1 MARSK
6 EWHLEQNRLQDLDLH
21 KTFRAASAWTPARDV
36 LATLMWAV
44 QYDTPYGWVTESA
57 FASQN
62 QSRARLA
69 EIQGKNPTIRFRI
82 LERQLEV

>member
-1 MARSK
+1 MTDRS
-6 EWHLEQNRLQDLDLH
+6 LEANRLQDLATH
-21 KTFRAASAWTPARDV
+21 KAMQAASAWTPARDV

>member
-6 EWHLEQNRLQDLDLH
+6 ERHLEQNRLQDLDLH
-21 KTFRAASAWTPARDV
+21 KTFQPPLLWTPARDV

-69 EIQGKNPTIRFRI
+69 EIQGKNPTVRFRI